1 MIERRERGCP
11 FLSGQGD
18 RGESREGDRGVGAV
32 GWLHG
37 ADGLVCRTVLLRG
50 GLGWLAVRRGRGW
63 RRGLRVNLVGE
74 ESVRLHVSRMVMVV
88 LVVMGVEDGLCGGG
102 GAGGADADTDADSYA
117 DRVGERRRGD
127 RRWRSGGRRRG
138 HRDRDARGR
147 SAPGRRLVI
156 QYRHPDQ
163 SLGGVG
169 HVRRLQFGGKLPLP
183 LVTTVLEP
191 DLHLGLGQ
199 REREGQ
205 VEPLAHRQVSRRLEL
220 VLEGDQLLVSER
232 RPGPPRL
239 PACPTAAPPGPVLAA
254 LVLTLATLRLDAAR
268 RGGGGGG
275 LPLLAVGRGH
285 VARRTRVPVSP
296 RARGLLVGHPHLHV
310 LVLLLLVRLLVHFL
324 HPRLGRALLVLLAAP
339 AGELAPRVTI

>member
-1 MIERRERGCP
+1 MG
-11 FLSGQGD
+11 
-18 RGESREGDRGVGAV
+18 GEGKA
-32 GWLHG
+32 
-37 ADGLVCRTVLLRG
+37 RG
-50 GLGWLAVRRGRGW
+50 GWRGGGWWA
-63 RRGLRVNLVGE
+63 
-74 ESVRLHVSRMVMVV
+74 
-88 LVVMGVEDGLCGGG
+88 GGG
-102 GAGGADADTDADSYA
+102 GRGGGQVVAEEGRPRGGVGGRGRVIIAGGRRGDGRRVVDMGVGVRVRV
-117 DRVGERRRGD
+117 RVGEGVLVRMSGEEEGRRVGGRMGRRG
-127 RRWRSGGRRRG
+127 GHGRAV
-138 HRDRDARGR
+138 HVEARV
-147 SAPGRRLVI
+147 L
-156 QYRHPDQ
+156 
-163 SLGGVG
+163 L
-169 HVRRLQFGGKLPLP
+169 LPLGAP
-183 LVTTVLEP
+183 VLEP

-239 PACPTAAPPGPVLAA
+239 PACPTTAPPGPVLAA

-285 VARRTRVPVSP
+285 VARRGRAPVPA
-296 RARGLLVGHPHLHV
+296 RARGLLIGHPHLHV
-310 LVLLLLVRLLVHFL
+310 LVLLLLVRLLVHLL